1 MKILNVT
8 QALYLQYVFIIFCV
22 VQLKRLQLFPWLLTK
37 KCTGCNGYAK
47 SLWITNSC
55 FVVLTKLSKN
65 DAF

>member
-47 SLWITNSC
+47 SLWI
-55 FVVLTKLSKN
+55 
-65 DAF
+65 